1 VPKSSEKTTI
11 SCLGNERPAVIT
23 EKEIVDKLTTSV
35 TENVAALIQ
44 DSLSEIVQRE
54 ISKALAAALFEGEFH
69 RGVSS
74 EVFTGIE
81 NIFRELSSFKKNLN
95 ASTSQGSSG
104 QEDPKEGLLD
114 GSTSVLDDI
123 ISSTEKA
130 TLNILDCLDQMQLL
144 IQNARESAQNGN
156 GASDQASAIEGIE
169 SIIMTILTELSF
181 QDLTGQQIR
190 MVIRSLKRVE
200 ELVYEVYLMAE
211 ALRKTKEKS
220 PEKDIAVIKEEA
232 KVLVCDFKERKDVI
246 DQSEIDAL
254 FEQVGL

>member
-1 VPKSSEKTTI
+1 MPKSSEKITI
-11 SCLGNERPAVIT
+11 SCLDNKRVSVIT
-23 EKEIVDKLTTSV
+23 EKEIIDKLTTSV

-54 ISKALAAALFEGEFH
+54 ISKALARALFEGEFH

-81 NIFRELSSFKKNLN
+81 NIFCEISSFKKNLS
-95 ASTSQGSSG
+95 ASSQGQDGSA
-104 QEDPKEGLLD
+104 GLLNC
-114 GSTSVLDDI
+114 STSVLDDI
-123 ISSTEKA
+123 INSTEKA

-156 GASDQASAIEGIE
+156 GASDQASALEGIE

-220 PEKDIAVIKEEA
+220 PEKDIEEIKEEA
-232 KVLVCDFKERKDVI
+232 KVLVSDFKGRKDVI
-246 DQSEIDAL
+246 DQSEIDSL
-254 FEQVGL
+254 FEEFGL